1 MSSSTVRKALFVEQ
15 RELRMMRLP
24 RAVEDFFV
32 IAAENVASGV
42 VESGMI
48 IAFAVTATFAATLPC
63 RMGVS
68 RQLPLGRTRSG
79 VSLTFKF
86 IINLN

>member
-1 MSSSTVRKALFVEQ
+1 MRGSGRKNVRLAPRMSSSTVRKALFVEQ

-63 RMGVS
+63 RMGVDT
-68 RQLPLGRTRSG
+68 RQLPL
-79 VSLTFKF
+79 
-86 IINLN
+86 